1 MKKGLLVFSIIMV
14 LALVFSQFAMAREAE
29 AAAIS
34 VLVDGKKLA
43 MEKAPLMEQ
52 GRVLVPM
59 RGVFE
64 ALEASVSWDSKTQ
77 TVTAKKDSIAIIL
90 KAGQK
95 SATVSNRT
103 VTLDVPAKVISG
115 TTYVPM
121 RFVSEALGATV
132 NWNAASSQVIVNS
145 FVAGA
150 LPKTLPAGSIKI
162 SGSTSVQPLAQELAE
177 AFMKKYPNV
186 KISIAGGGS
195 SVGVKDVAEGRVNI
209 GNASRAL
216 KSSDPADVV
225 GTTIAKDAV
234 VVIVNPK
241 NPVSKL
247 TKEQVK
253 EIYTGKITNWKDV
266 GGNNAPII
274 VHARDAA
281 SGTFEFFTE
290 SFLEKAATVATAKQ
304 HASNGLVRQ
313 NVAANENA
321 IGYVSLGYVDSSVKA
336 PAMDGVVPSVANCKN
351 GTYHHVRPF
360 NMCTKGDPTGFAKYF
375 LDFVLSPQGQ
385 AIVAKEYLTVK

>member
-1 MKKGLLVFSIIMV
+1 MRKNLLVFSIIMI
-14 LALVFSQFAMAREAE
+14 LTLVFSQFAMAQEAE

-34 VLVDGKKLA
+34 VLIDGKKLA
-43 MEKAPLMEQ
+43 MEKAPLMQQ

-59 RGVFE
+59 RSVFE

-77 TVTAKKDSIAIIL
+77 TITAKKGSTTIIL

-95 SATVSNRT
+95 SATVGNRT
-103 VTLDVPAKVISG
+103 VTLDVPAKVTGG

-121 RFVSEALGATV
+121 RFVSETLGATV
-132 NWNAASSQVIVNS
+132 NWNAAASQVIVNS

-150 LPKTLPAGSIKI
+150 LPKTLPAGSIKM
-162 SGSTSVQPLAQELAE
+162 SGSTSVQPLAQELAK

-186 KISIAGGGS
+186 QVTIAGGGS
-195 SVGVKDVAEGRVNI
+195 SVGIKDVAEGKVNI

-216 KSSDPADVV
+216 KSSDPAGVV

-241 NPVSKL
+241 NPIGKL

-266 GGNNAPII
+266 GGKNAPII
-274 VHARDAA
+274 VHSRDAA

-290 SFLEKAATVATAKQ
+290 AFLEKATVVATAKQ

-321 IGYVSLGYVDSSVKA
+321 IGFVSLGYVDSSVKA
-336 PAMDGVVPSVANCKN
+336 PTMDGVEPSVANCKN
-351 GTYHHVRPF
+351 GSYHYVRPF
-360 NMCTKGDPTGFAKYF
+360 NMCTKGDPTGMAKYF
-375 LDFVLSPQGQ
+375 LDFVLSPEGQ